1 MKSLSAIKPA
11 LLIVVML
18 FAASISV
25 TAQTSGEINHRSAPD
40 YFLTAPGD
48 ENWDE
53 RFNMLDL
60 NNDNGVSAIAVSGSD
75 VYVGGGIRTAGGV
88 SANRIAKW
96 NTATSTW
103 SALGSGVNGTVS
115 AIAVSGN
122 DVYVGGSFTIAG
134 EVSANRI
141 AKWNAGTNSW
151 AALGSGVNGTV
162 DAIAV
167 RADTVYVGGQFT
179 MAGGISAN
187 NIAMWNGSSW
197 SALGSGTSGSTGVR
211 AIAIVGSEVYV
222 GGRFTMAGGI
232 VANRIAKWNITTN
245 NWSTLSSGVNSDVNA
260 LAVIG
265 NEIYVGGN
273 FTTAGGLSVSRIAK
287 WNRATNTWS
296 TIGSGVNGGVS
307 AFAVSGN
314 NLYVG
319 GSLTAA
325 GGVSANHVA
334 KWDGSS
340 WSALGKG
347 VESTVNGVAVAM
359 DGVYVVGFPITT
371 AGEVGANNI
380 ARWNIA
386 TNSWSAVVGNRA
398 NHNYASRLVRAITV
412 SGTEVYAGGDFRAA
426 GGVIVN
432 HVGKWNG
439 SGWSALGSGVSGGAI
454 TANYG
459 VVDAIAVRG
468 DEVYVGGTFTI
479 AGEDSAYRIARW
491 NGNKWFPLGRG
502 VSHSLGGARVNA
514 IALNGKD
521 VYVGGVFTNAGG
533 VAVNNIA
540 KWDSVSKTWSAVGSG
555 GISSVTALAVSGNDL
570 YVGGSFST
578 VDGVPANSIA
588 KWNGSSWSA
597 LGNGVSRP
605 PGGGLVSSIAV
616 SGSDLYVGGF
626 FSTAG
631 DVPANNVAKWN
642 GSSWSALGSGVS
654 DVVNAIAVNGNEVYV
669 GGRFPQVNTMLA
681 NYIARWN
688 GSSWSTL
695 GSGLNYYVHAVATR
709 GSEVYV
715 GGEFQEAGGKPSW
728 YFALWHAGTTAVA
741 ENVSELPRKYA
752 LSQNFPNPFNPST
765 TIRYALPQAGD
776 VTLKVY
782 NLVGNEIETLVS
794 DKQSAGKHEIRWN
807 PVGLPSGVYFYR
819 LKIEGFVQTKKLILI
834 K

>member
-1 MKSLSAIKPA
+1 MKSLSCIKP
-11 LLIVVML
+11 LLLMVVML
-18 FAASISV
+18 FAAPIPA
-25 TAQTSGEINHRSAPD
+25 TAQTS
-40 YFLTAPGD
+40 PGD

-60 NNDNGVSAIAVSGSD
+60 NNDNGVTAIAVSGSD
-75 VYVGGGIRTAGGV
+75 VYVGGAIRTAGGV

-115 AIAVSGN
+115 AIAARGN
-122 DVYVGGSFTIAG
+122 DVYVGGSFTAAG
-134 EVSANRI
+134 GVGASRI
-141 AKWNAGTNSW
+141 ARWNNATNSW
-151 AALGSGVNGTV
+151 SALGSGVNGTV
-162 DAIAV
+162 TAIAV
-167 RADTVYVGGQFT
+167 RADTVFVGGQFT
-179 MAGGISAN
+179 TAGGISAN
-187 NIAMWNGSSW
+187 NIAMWNGNSW
-197 SALGSGTSGSTGVR
+197 SALGSGTSGSTGVN
-211 AIAIVGSEVYV
+211 AIATIGSEVYV

-245 NWSTLSSGVNSDVNA
+245 NWSTLSSGVNNDVNA

-265 NEIYVGGN
+265 NEVYVGGT

-287 WNRATNTWS
+287 WNRTTNTWS
-296 TIGSGVNGGVS
+296 TVGSGVSGGIG

-319 GSLTAA
+319 GSMIAA
-325 GGVSANHVA
+325 GGVSVNNVA

-386 TNSWSAVVGNRA
+386 TSSWSAVVGNNKT
-398 NHNYASRLVRAITV
+398 NHNYASRLVRAIKV

-439 SGWSALGSGVSGGAI
+439 SGWSALGSGVSGGTI

-468 DEVYVGGTFTI
+468 IEVYVGGTFTI
-479 AGEDSAYRIARW
+479 AGGDSAYRIARW
-491 NGNKWFPLGRG
+491 NGSKWSALGSG
-502 VSHSLGGARVNA
+502 VSHSLGGARVAA

-597 LGNGVSRP
+597 LGNGVNRP
-605 PGGGLVSSIAV
+605 PGGGLVSSMTV
-616 SGSDLYVGGF
+616 DGNNLYVGGF
-626 FSTAG
+626 FSIAG
-631 DVPANNVAKWN
+631 DVPASNVAKWN

-695 GSGLNYYVHAVATR
+695 GSGLNYYVNAVAAR

-728 YFALWHAGTTAVA
+728 YFALWHSGTTAVA

-782 NLVGNEIETLVS
+782 DLSGREIATLVS
-794 DKQSAGKHEIRWN
+794 EKQTAGEHVIRWN
-807 PVGLPSGVYFYR
+807 PVGLASGVYFYR
-819 LKIEGFVQTKKLILI
+819 VQAGTFTASRKLVLI
-834 K
+834 R